1 MPINI
6 APSTIPNGFVIDEIL
21 GNLFGFGSVVKG
33 NGDFDGDGFNDFLIS
48 APGAGLGQLYVVFGS
63 NDLTTY
69 STQTIS
75 LNSQLSSQV
84 SVSIGNINGDGTD
97 DIIIGLIRMVS

>member
-63 NDLTTY
+63 NDLTTS
-69 STQTIS
+69 STLAQMTS
-75 LNSQLSSQV
+75 LLVILLLATQ
-84 SVSIGNINGDGTD
+84 
-97 DIIIGLIRMVS
+97 IIKVKLMSFMVI